1 MRIIY
6 IHQYFVT
13 PEEGGAVRSYHL
25 AKGLVEAGIDV
36 EMITTYNDN
45 HYQLKEIDGIKV
57 HYLPVPYDNSFGF
70 YRRVWAFYQF
80 VRHAKRLLKRLQQA
94 DLLYITSTPL
104 TTGLIGL
111 WAKKKL
117 GLSYIFE
124 VRDLWPEAPIQVG
137 AIKHK
142 WLKKVLY
149 KLEKHVYQQA
159 SQIIGLSEGICDYIH
174 AVVPGKKIHLIP
186 NFSNV
191 EFFTPSIEKD
201 LAFLRKMGWKL
212 DHLTFAYTG
221 AVGDVNA
228 VDELVKLAD
237 LAQHKGKNWQFA
249 IMGKGKQLDTVKAQ
263 SQHLGLKNMRFLP
276 FGDKGQ
282 VRQLLGHADL
292 SFISF
297 DHLPIL
303 QTNSPNKF
311 FDAIAMGN
319 AILINHQGWVWN
331 LVEEH
336 GIGLFFDYKEPKDTL
351 RELEKLEGNPE
362 LLADMKRRS
371 RELAISRF
379 SSSVAV
385 QKLLITLGDDWS
397 R

>member
-36 EMITTYNDN
+36 EMITTHNEN

-57 HYLPVPYDNSFGF
+57 HYLPVQYDHSFGF

-80 VRHAKRLLKRLQQA
+80 VRHAKRLIKRLQHP

-111 WAKKKL
+111 WAKRKL
-117 GLSYIFE
+117 GLPYVFE

-137 AIKHK
+137 MIQHT
-142 WLKKVLY
+142 WLKKILY
-149 KLEKHVYQQA
+149 QLERNIYHQA
-159 SQIIGLSEGICDYIH
+159 SQIVGLSQGICDYIH
-174 AVVPGKKIHLIP
+174 AVAPEKKVHLIP
-186 NFSNV
+186 NFSDV
-191 EFFTPSIEKD
+191 GFFTPSAEKD
-201 LAFLRKMGWKL
+201 PAFLRKMGWSP
-212 DHLTFAYTG
+212 DHLTIAYTG

-237 LAQHKGKNWQFA
+237 LAQREGKNWQFA
-249 IMGKGKQLDTVKAQ
+249 IMGKGKQLDTIKAE
-263 SQHLGLKNMRFLP
+263 SNRLELKNLQFLP
-276 FGDKGQ
+276 FGSKEQ
-282 VRQLLGHADL
+282 VRKLLSHTDL

-297 DHLPIL
+297 DDLPVL
-303 QTNSPNKF
+303 ETNSPNKF

-319 AILINHQGWVWN
+319 AILINHEGWVWH
-331 LVEEH
+331 LVKGH
-336 GIGLFFDYKEPKDTL
+336 GLGIFFDHKKPLNTL
-351 RELEKLEGNPE
+351 QELEKWEQNPE
-362 LLADMKRRS
+362 LLASMKLRS
-371 RELAISRF
+371 RQLATSRY
-379 SSSVAV
+379 SVPIAV
-385 QKLLITLGDDWS
+385 EKLLKVIGGD
-397 R
+397 